1 MGLLTLE
8 YNQKD
13 FPSFARIAQSLPTM
27 SNQMLGYVGNQSK
40 RILKQELLS
49 GQMLDYRRTEG
60 ASSEWR
66 DKAGRP
72 KASYGIK
79 YAQYVTIRSYPAN
92 FFTVSNRI
100 QRKRPI
106 WKSLRDR
113 TNSKLNFIL
122 KEYDRKYLQAQFEK
136 FAENPGSRQRF

>member
-8 YNQKD
+8 YNQND
-13 FPSFARIAQSLPTM
+13 FPSFARLAQSMPTM

-40 RILKQELLS
+40 RILKQQLLS
-49 GQMLDYRRTEG
+49 GQMLDYG
-60 ASSEWR
+60 GKWR
-66 DKAGRP
+66 DVRGRP
-72 KASYGIK
+72 KASYGIR

-106 WKSLRDR
+106 WKTLRDR

-122 KEYDRKYLQAQFEK
+122 KEYDRKYLQSQFEK